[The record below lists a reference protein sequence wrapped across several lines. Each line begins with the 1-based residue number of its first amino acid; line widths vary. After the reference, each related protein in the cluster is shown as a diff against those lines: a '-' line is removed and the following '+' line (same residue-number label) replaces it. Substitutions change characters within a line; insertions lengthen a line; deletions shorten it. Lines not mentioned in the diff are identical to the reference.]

1 MLDFF
6 ILSFNI
12 HVMSP
17 AHNIY
22 IHVPFCISKCNYCAF
37 FSRAIAPD
45 WESYKNQILSEVDFW
60 HNKLGRVNVPTIFFG
75 GGTPSLMPTNIF
87 ADIINHIAKKFDL
100 SNCSEITLESNP
112 GTLDTQKLDDFI
124 KSGMSRLSVGVQ
136 SFDDNELK
144 FLGRRHDAKCAKKL
158 LDIAMQ
164 KNIRVSADFIY
175 GLPNHNV
182 QNVINL
188 CNQINKIGL
197 QHASLYELTI
207 EKNTPFGRMNLNMP
221 NNDTMADMYL
231 AIQDNIKLPR
241 YEVSNYAARDNH
253 CKHNENIWDGAP
265 YIGLGHGARGRVFM
279 DGVWFEQSGGDIK
292 FNAIDDTTRAI
303 EKLMTGL
310 RTMRGAT
317 IDNDIK
323 NVLDFDFINSH
334 NALVKIDGD
343 KIYATDAGIL
353 ILDDLLVD
361 ILR

>member
-1 MLDFF
+1 M
-6 ILSFNI
+6 N
-12 HVMSP
+12 P

-22 IHVPFCISKCNYCAF
+22 IHVPFCVSKCNYCAF

-45 WESYKNQILSEVDFW
+45 WQSYRNQILTEVDFW
-60 HNKLGRVNVPTIFFG
+60 YNKLGCVNVPTIFFG
-75 GGTPSLMPTNIF
+75 GGTPSLMPINIF
-87 ADIINHIAKKFDL
+87 EDIINYIAKKFDL
-100 SNCSEITLESNP
+100 SDCAEITLESNP
-112 GTLDTQKLDDFI
+112 GTLDEKTLSDFI
-124 KSGMSRLSVGVQ
+124 KCGVSRLSVGVQ
-136 SFDDNELK
+136 SFDDDELK
-144 FLGRRHDAKCAKKL
+144 FLGRRHDAKCAIKL
-158 LDIAMQ
+158 LDVAMQ

-175 GLPNHNV
+175 GLPQHNV
-182 QNVINL
+182 QNIINL

-207 EKNTPFGRMNLNMP
+207 EKNTPFGRMNLDMP

-231 AIQDNIKLPR
+231 AIQDNLDLPR
-241 YEVSNYAARDNH
+241 YEVSNYAAAGH
-253 CKHNENIWDGAP
+253 TCKHNENIWGGAP
-265 YIGLGHGARGRVFM
+265 YIGLGHGARGRIFM
-279 DGVWFEQSGGDIK
+279 KNQWFEQSGGDIK
-292 FNAIDDTTRAI
+292 CDKIADTARAI

-317 IDNDIK
+317 IDNAMK

-361 ILR
+361 VLR